1 VGRQQDPGMSRDL
14 YLHEY
19 IDIVGLGA
27 WPYMEHV
34 KTARGD
40 EIITFQLLGTWYTIG
55 CTGRWSQVV
64 NIWEVPNGWDGWG
77 VIVDR
82 LNLKRKD
89 NTDLEGWWNEAL
101 KHRTGGYDRIMG
113 AGPGNMSIADI
124 QRKGIKAALFVH
136 ELSTVR
142 PGAGLD
148 YLRAVQEEWAP
159 VAAEHGHQLVGSY
172 EVLLHDTEVVNVWA
186 TSVEAHVELGKSYDA
201 ARGFAHKGIQGDD
214 RIVKWRSR
222 AREFTTRW
230 REELLTPCPG
240 TLMGPSE
247 YEIDTD
253 LDKRRATPKAAVP
266 AAAAPKAAPRRKAP
280 ARRTA
285 TR

>member
-1 VGRQQDPGMSRDL
+1 MSRDL

-124 QRKGIKAALFVH
+124 QRKGIKASLFVH

-159 VAAEHGHQLVGSY
+159 VAAEHGHTLVGSY

-186 TSVEAHVELGKSYDA
+186 TSVQAHVELGKSYDA

-253 LDKRRATPKAAVP
+253 LEKRRSAA
-266 AAAAPKAAPRRKAP
+266 KAAPRKRSAP
-280 ARRTA
+280 PRTTAR
-285 TR
+285 